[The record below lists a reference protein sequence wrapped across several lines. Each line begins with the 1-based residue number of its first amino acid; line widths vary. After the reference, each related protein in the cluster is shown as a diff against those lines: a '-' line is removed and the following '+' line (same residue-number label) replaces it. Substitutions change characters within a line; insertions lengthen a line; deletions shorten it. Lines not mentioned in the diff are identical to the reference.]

1 MGVLRQDGVPW
12 GEARSDDRMRVFP
25 LGADESRSTAD
36 DAAATCDARRR
47 ARGCRRRTRTCLW
60 PPPASAT
67 WHCAHFVLNIFA
79 PARGRENV
87 MGRSARASARAEARG
102 GDDARIARSREGNE
116 AANAPLAMSPAG
128 ASAKEAIVRVD
139 RASTEVAASQRERG
153 RRRRKD
159 LKRCHRG
166 KICARGGT
174 TISRL
179 WRPAR
184 RPGAS
189 VRPRARTRARGRR
202 ARSPALA
209 RTPARRQE
217 TSPPLPRATDPARG
231 APRRRTL
238 RALALYGT
246 SGRFT
251 DLVARD
257 GAATSDRQHAA

>member
-1 MGVLRQDGVPW
+1 MGRGAI
-12 GEARSDDRMRVFP
+12 GRSDEGFSPR
-25 LGADESRSTAD
+25 
-36 DAAATCDARRR
+36 
-47 ARGCRRRTRTCLW
+47 
-60 PPPASAT
+60 
-67 WHCAHFVLNIFA
+67 
-79 PARGRENV
+79 RGRVEI
-87 MGRSARASARAEARG
+87 
-102 GDDARIARSREGNE
+102 D
-116 AANAPLAMSPAG
+116 
-128 ASAKEAIVRVD
+128 
-139 RASTEVAASQRERG
+139 RG
-153 RRRRKD
+153 RRRRDVRRAETREGMPSADAHLLVAAAGLGDVALRAFRLEYLRACAWERKRD
-159 LKRCHRG
+159 GSVSAGLSARGGARRRRRADRAIARGKRSGERTLGDVTGGSLRERSHRARRSCVDGSGGFSARARPSTSKRCHRG

-174 TISRL
+174 TISRS

-202 ARSPALA
+202 ARTPALA